1 MCKKCYICGSE
12 EIFEKFYGKSYC
24 RVCYIKDQYGC
35 DSVKTYLDKRN
46 IKYHHSTINGNII
59 LNTKDNNLIRK
70 LISLSELTEKEWWM
84 DVNFEGCV
92 HFVV

>member
-24 RVCYIKDQYGC
+24 KQCYIKDQYGC
-35 DSVKTYLDKRN
+35 SSVKAYLKKEN
-46 IKYHHSTINGNII
+46 IKCTTSTIDKHIMI
-59 LNTKDNNLIRK
+59 NTKDNNLIRK